1 MVFRNIIQ
9 ENFPEIK
16 ILNQHIEE
24 APLACA
30 WKTNLRMINFEMFPS
45 KMT

>member
-1 MVFRNIIQ
+1 MKKKNNATEIVFRNIIQ

-24 APLACA
+24 APCVLG
-30 WKTNLRMINFEMFPS
+30 KLI
-45 KMT
+45 